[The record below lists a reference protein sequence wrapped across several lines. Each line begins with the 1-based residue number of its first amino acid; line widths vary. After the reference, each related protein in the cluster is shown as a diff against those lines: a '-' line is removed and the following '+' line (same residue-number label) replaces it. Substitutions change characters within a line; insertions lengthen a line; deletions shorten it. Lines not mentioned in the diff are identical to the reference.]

1 MKVGHIVFIAVALL
15 LIICSL
21 VVYVFS
27 KADGHLAP
35 GFTSTFA
42 FNEKVGFLRAV
53 NGHRDVVAIGSSM
66 ALNNLSSEVMQK
78 RFGDSFL
85 NAGVQSIKVSTMA
98 DFLPILED
106 KYSPNTVILVT
117 NTMDL
122 LPNRFEIPVPKIERY
137 LNPHIPAVL
146 SYLDRWQPAYYITAI
161 NMLEET
167 RDNGTHFSSL
177 AYDRWGGVPLV
188 DEGFHRDHRRFN
200 APAFTRLDH
209 DQLNALQRMISQ
221 SHVQHFVVILTP
233 YRQGVIQDSTKRTK
247 LDSSIATLRETVEE
261 AGGVFIDTTTV
272 PWPDSLYHD
281 SSHMRQSGAYKLTQF
296 ALKALDETTNPSSR

>member
-1 MKVGHIVFIAVALL
+1 
-15 LIICSL
+15 
-21 VVYVFS
+21 
-27 KADGHLAP
+27 
-35 GFTSTFA
+35 
-42 FNEKVGFLRAV
+42 
-53 NGHRDVVAIGSSM
+53 
-66 ALNNLSSEVMQK
+66 
-78 RFGDSFL
+78 
-85 NAGVQSIKVSTMA
+85 
-98 DFLPILED
+98 
-106 KYSPNTVILVT
+106 
-117 NTMDL
+117 MDL

-296 ALKALDETTNPSSR
+296 ALKALDETTNPSSRESMVLCNHCSGSSASIHHSPPDKCATIDLSYVSRPSARFWWERRLHYLE